1 MPKSAKSFLL
11 RLLFLA
17 LLAGMMIFLVARETP
32 CLIRKY
38 TGLLCPT
45 CGMSRAWLAAFRW
58 DFSAAFSYHPMF
70 WGIPVLG
77 VIYLLDGAFPRFRRI
92 FRWLYLCI
100 LAGFLLCYRV
110 RLLAFLSGAYFC
122 WV

>member
-17 LLAGMMIFLVARETP
+17 FLAGMMIFLVARETP

-70 WGIPVLG
+70 WSIPVLG
-77 VIYLLDGAFPRFRRI
+77 MTYLLDGTVPKIRWI
-92 FRWLYLCI
+92 SRWLYVGI
-100 LAGFLLCYRV
+100 FVGFVLCYLI
-110 RLLAFLSGAYFC
+110 RLLVFLGGAYTC
-122 WV
+122 